1 MKKRKG
7 NPDAP
12 ASTGGGIVAKLL
24 KMQKQMRQT
33 RADLAGETVTAAA
46 ADGAVTVVV
55 SGDQRV
61 QEICIASELLENSD
75 NDNLAAVLV
84 AAINEAMEKSQTL
97 AARRLEQLTGGLGL
111 SDQ

>member
-7 NPDAP
+7 KPDAP
-12 ASTGGGIVAKLL
+12 ASTGGGIVAKML

-61 QEICIASELLENSD
+61 QKICIASELLENSD
-75 NDNLAAVLV
+75 NDNLAAILV
-84 AAINEAMEKSQTL
+84 DAINEAMEKSQTL